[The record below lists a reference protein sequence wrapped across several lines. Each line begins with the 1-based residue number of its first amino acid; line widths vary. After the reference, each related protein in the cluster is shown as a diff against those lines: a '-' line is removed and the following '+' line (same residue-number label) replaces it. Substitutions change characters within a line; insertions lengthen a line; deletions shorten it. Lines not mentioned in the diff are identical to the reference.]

1 MIVEKL
7 LLSGFDIADSF
18 SGMVLLLPLS
28 VQSVPEAFSTKPSS
42 PGWKELQ
49 GDASSKRLKSKGD
62 GQRGHKS

>member
-7 LLSGFDIADSF
+7 LLSGFTIADSF
-18 SGMVLLLPLS
+18 SGMVLLLPLP

-49 GDASSKRLKSKGD
+49 GDAAS
-62 GQRGHKS
+62 